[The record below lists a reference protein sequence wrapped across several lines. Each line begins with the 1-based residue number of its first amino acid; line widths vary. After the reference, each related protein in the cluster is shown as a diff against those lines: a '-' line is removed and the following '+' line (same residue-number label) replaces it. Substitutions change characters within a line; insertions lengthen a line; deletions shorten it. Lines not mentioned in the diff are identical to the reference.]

1 MTAQFSSS
9 ALRSALGH
17 VLLRFGKGAG
27 GSGPCNPGGASPSL
41 HNDLPCITG
50 PIFTGPELPM
60 VSRLQVGFLEP
71 KRDTIGVPA
80 SSGSIQSFDLTK
92 AHSAALFPI
101 PLLAAVARERA
112 P

>member
-1 MTAQFSSS
+1 
-9 ALRSALGH
+9 
-17 VLLRFGKGAG
+17 
-27 GSGPCNPGGASPSL
+27 
-41 HNDLPCITG
+41 
-50 PIFTGPELPM
+50 M